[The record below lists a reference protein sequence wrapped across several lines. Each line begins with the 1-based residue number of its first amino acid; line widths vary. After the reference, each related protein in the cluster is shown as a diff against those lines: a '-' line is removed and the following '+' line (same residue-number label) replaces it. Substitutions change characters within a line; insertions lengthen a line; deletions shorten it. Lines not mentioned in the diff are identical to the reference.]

1 MLLLVLALLLIRVLI
16 GVHTATTSILIS
28 LLVRR
33 HHILATIVIG
43 SSVHVRGEIGTLI
56 IVKGLTTFVI
66 ATAAILL
73 LLALERLAVV
83 EVPFVKTEHF

>member
-1 MLLLVLALLLIRVLI
+1 M
-16 GVHTATTSILIS
+16 
-28 LLVRR
+28 
-33 HHILATIVIG
+33 ATIVIG

-73 LLALERLAVV
+73 LLALERLAAV
-83 EVPFVKTEHF
+83 EVCARRVELMRRLKALRRI